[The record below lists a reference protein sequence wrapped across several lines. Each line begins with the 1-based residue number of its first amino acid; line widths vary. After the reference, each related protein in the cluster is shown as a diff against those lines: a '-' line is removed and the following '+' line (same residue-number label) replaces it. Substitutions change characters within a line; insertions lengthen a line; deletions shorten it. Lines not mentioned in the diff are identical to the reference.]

1 MEGMKHNF
9 ARGGLLRELEG
20 KLYKTFLPILW
31 SSTTKMECLQDT
43 TFWAV
48 PPMGTVSGLVTSK
61 IKFPNNCSMEFVFS
75 DDLDRFKHMDAVI
88 FNFIKATN
96 PPKGR
101 VLLTSNP
108 N

>member
-9 ARGGLLRELEG
+9 ARCGFLRELEG

-31 SSTTKMECLQDT
+31 SSTTKIECLQDT
-43 TFWAV
+43 TFCAV
-48 PPMGTVSGLVTSK
+48 PLVSGLVTSK

-75 DDLDRFKHMDAVI
+75 DDLDRFKHMYAVI
-88 FNFIKATN
+88 FNFIRATN
-96 PPKGR
+96 LPNGL